1 MTEYKLQTP
10 IVLGEE
16 TIEVLKLEDPSQE
29 KLELYDYDYADQTKA
44 KGLRKLVCACVTNCG
59 EAHIRKMKPVDIV
72 GAGGIC
78 ANFFD

>member
-1 MTEYKLQTP
+1 MTEYKLKHA
-10 IVLGEE
+10 VKLGDDV
-16 TIEVLKLEDPSQE
+16 IEVLKLGEPTQE

-59 EAHIRKMKPVDIV
+59 EAHVRKMKPVDIV

-78 ANFFD
+78 ANFFE